1 MQRRRS
7 SAVLQASTICTIRSA
22 AIRWSPKACIPWGGA
37 LIDNLGNLF
46 NKDHQLAHSYS
57 TPHAASRR
65 LDHAR
70 PTAAVN
76 TKRMNAQRA
85 FMVWTGLGL
94 AALAVFVASLALGSI
109 AVSPLRVMQALVS
122 RSTDVIDEIV
132 LSLRLP
138 RALGGFAVGALLGMA
153 GALLQ
158 VLLRNPLAEPY
169 VLGVSGGAAAF
180 ALAAMLFSLSW
191 WSVDVAA
198 FTGAFLSILLVL
210 GLARRELWR
219 GEPQDT
225 SPRLLLT
232 GAVIAAGWGALITL
246 MLAVAPENRLRGM
259 VFWLTGDLNG
269 VSMPWT
275 ALIALVIALIAIVPV
290 APQLN
295 ILLRGDVAA
304 EALGVRVVQ
313 LRVRVYLVASLA
325 AAAAVTTAGTIGF
338 IGLVVPH
345 VLRLAFGNDQRM
357 LLPASALAGGLA
369 VMGAD
374 LIARTVI
381 APAQLPVGVITAL
394 IGVPVF
400 LWMLLRRAP

>member
-1 MQRRRS
+1 MSLTR
-7 SAVLQASTICTIRSA
+7 ATAIWVALA
-22 AIRWSPKACIPWGGA
+22 A
-37 LIDNLGNLF
+37 
-46 NKDHQLAHSYS
+46 
-57 TPHAASRR
+57 
-65 LDHAR
+65 
-70 PTAAVN
+70 
-76 TKRMNAQRA
+76 
-85 FMVWTGLGL
+85 

-109 AVSPLRVMQALVS
+109 ALSPLRVIDALLHGRAS
-122 RSTDVIDEIV
+122 SPDVIDEIV

-138 RALGGFAVGALLGMA
+138 RALGGFAAGALLAMA

-169 VLGVSGGAAAF
+169 VLGVSGGAATF
-180 ALAAMLFSLSW
+180 ALAAMLAALPW
-191 WSVDVAA
+191 WSVDAAA
-198 FTGAFLSILLVL
+198 FAGAFLSIVLVL

-219 GEPQDT
+219 GEPQDA

-269 VSMPWT
+269 VATPWA
-275 ALIALVIALIAIVPV
+275 ALIALVVVLAGIVPA

-295 ILLRGDVAA
+295 VMLRGDAA
-304 EALGVRVVQ
+304 AQALGVPVVR
-313 LRVRVYLVASLA
+313 LRLCVYLAASLA

-338 IGLVVPH
+338 VGLVVPH

-357 LLPASALAGGLA
+357 LLPAAALAGGLA

-394 IGVPVF
+394 VGVPVF
-400 LWMLLRRAP
+400 LWMLLRRSP

>member
-1 MQRRRS
+1 MNARRAMVVWGGLLLAS
-7 SAVLQASTICTIRSA
+7 LAVL
-22 AIRWSPKACIPWGGA
+22 
-37 LIDNLGNLF
+37 
-46 NKDHQLAHSYS
+46 
-57 TPHAASRR
+57 
-65 LDHAR
+65 
-70 PTAAVN
+70 
-76 TKRMNAQRA
+76 
-85 FMVWTGLGL
+85 
-94 AALAVFVASLALGSI
+94 VASLALGSV
-109 AVSPLRVMQALVS
+109 AVSPVRVVQALIA
-122 RSTDVIDEIV
+122 RSTDMVDEIV
-132 LSLRLP
+132 LGLRLP
-138 RALGGFAVGALLGMA
+138 RALGGFACGALLGLA

-180 ALAAMLFSLSW
+180 ALAAMLFSMSW
-191 WSVDVAA
+191 WSVDAAA
-198 FTGAFLSILLVL
+198 FAGAFLSILLVL

-269 VSMPWT
+269 VAFPWT
-275 ALIALVIALIAIVPV
+275 GLIALGIALVAIVPV

-295 ILLRGDVAA
+295 VLLRGDVAA
-304 EALGVRVVQ
+304 QALGVPVAR
-313 LRVRVYLVASLA
+313 LRLRVYLVASLA

-338 IGLVVPH
+338 VGLVVPH

-357 LLPASALAGGLA
+357 LLPASALGGGLA
-369 VMGAD
+369 VMAAD
-374 LIARTVI
+374 LVARTVI

-394 IGVPVF
+394 VGVPVF